1 MVAERGLEPEASTVK
16 GDRALR
22 IAAIAAAAV
31 LAASTAQAQ
40 SPNGGVVPEHSWIL
54 VFISGHPG
62 DFHDR
67 GETYLPSLDDC
78 RTAAAQ
84 AARSARSRGELLGG
98 VKCIPMT
105 EGDGPTIVFHKAG
118 DP

>member
-1 MVAERGLEPEASTVK
+1 M
-16 GDRALR
+16 R
-22 IAAIAAAAV
+22 IATITATAI
-31 LAASTAQAQ
+31 LAASAAQAQ
-40 SPNGGVVPEHSWIL
+40 SPNGGKVPEHSWIL
-54 VFISGHPG
+54 VFNSGHPG

-67 GETYLPSLDDC
+67 GETYLPSLDEC

-84 AARSARSRGELLGG
+84 AARSAHSRGEILGG
-98 VKCIPMT
+98 VECIPMT

>member
-1 MVAERGLEPEASTVK
+1 LVRLDSVNRWLPSFRT
-16 GDRALR
+16 
-22 IAAIAAAAV
+22 V
-31 LAASTAQAQ
+31 LA
-40 SPNGGVVPEHSWIL
+40 
-54 VFISGHPG
+54 FISGHPG

-67 GETYLPSLDDC
+67 GETYLPSLDEC

-84 AARSARSRGELLGG
+84 AARSAHNRGEILGG
-98 VKCIPMT
+98 VECIPMI

>member
-1 MVAERGLEPEASTVK
+1 MAAERGQALAVN
-16 GDRALR
+16 GDRAIR
-22 IAAIAAAAV
+22 IAAIAGAAV
-31 LAASTAQAQ
+31 LAVSTAQAQ
-40 SPNGGVVPEHSWIL
+40 PPNGGAAPEHSWIL

-67 GETYLPSLDDC
+67 GETYLPSLDEC

-84 AARSARSRGELLGG
+84 AAKSARSRGEILGA
-98 VKCIPMT
+98 VECIPMT
-105 EGDGPTIVFHKAG
+105 EGAGPTIVFHKAG